1 MNELQ
6 SWVDQQ
12 IPNLEVYFHMHDDD
26 KDTIMAFNQW
36 LKAGKEKMNKG

>member
-1 MNELQ
+1 
-6 SWVDQQ
+6 
-12 IPNLEVYFHMHDDD
+12 MHDDD